1 MNAKKDAEPGTRVIN
16 KGTTKYFSCKDCRE
30 DPKALCNCLLDALA
44 YTKKLQGPVRV
55 QLPDGRIMSS
65 NVRGET
71 HGFSKFSDPSRLE
84 ELRSVDEDEDA

>member
-55 QLPDGRIMSS
+55 QLPDGR
-65 NVRGET
+65 
-71 HGFSKFSDPSRLE
+71 F
-84 ELRSVDEDEDA
+84 SVDDEAPITLYLSAAAPVTEPPSP